1 MGPFLVI
8 IHAVRLLY
16 IEIFMIV
23 LLRNRFISFR
33 AEMRTTQMRND
44 ILEWFCVCNI
54 IYKSLQQYKYMT
66 FLLFSYIIYDIV
78 WDATALMYI

>member
-16 IEIFMIV
+16 IEIFMVV

-33 AEMRTTQMRND
+33 AGMRTTQMRND

-66 FLLFSYIIYDIV
+66 FYFSPISYMI
-78 WDATALMYI
+78 